1 MVSLPFGADAG
12 ERLGQGCVKEHKS
25 MSTVICSCL
34 LGDNAKV
41 RLKLSKILH
50 EQAQDLYGEEPQDAG
65 VPVCEV
71 EMKGCRRE
79 FYANP
84 TGELLSIGMP
94 VILEADGGYD
104 FGIVYSTGRIARK
117 KLSLKGAVEALPAI
131 LRCADEKDVSDF
143 TGIRSREPEIKDAC
157 QKRIERHRLD
167 MKLVDI
173 DLRLD
178 QQKLSVYY
186 TATHRVDFRGLVRD
200 LAGEFKARIQM
211 VQITT
216 REEARRANTQGPCG
230 CVLCCSSWMQKIHAN
245 PFAEKPQMQE
255 GQGSDNHSFNTIG
268 LCNRPKCCLTF
279 SKGDKK
285 GHACRNNGW
294 PAVGATIVTRDGE
307 VVVEGVDPQK
317 KSIWIRYENGG
328 QKRRVSLEQYNSLA
342 NKQ

>member
-1 MVSLPFGADAG
+1 
-12 ERLGQGCVKEHKS
+12 

-50 EQAQDLYGEEPQDAG
+50 EQAGDLYGADTEEDS

-84 TGELLSIGMP
+84 TGEQFAIGQP

-104 FGIVYSTGRIARK
+104 FGIVYSIGRIARK
-117 KLSLKGAVEALPAI
+117 KLSLKGSTEQLPAI
-131 LRCADEKDVSDF
+131 LRAASEQEVDEF
-143 TGIRSREPEIKDAC
+143 TEIRKREPEIKESC
-157 QKRIERHRLD
+157 HKRIERHRLD

-186 TATHRVDFRGLVRD
+186 TASHRVDFRGLVRD
-200 LAGEFKARIQM
+200 LAGDFKARIQM

-216 REEARRANTQGPCG
+216 REEARRANAQGPCG

-245 PFAEKPQMQE
+245 PFAEKPMMQE
-255 GQGSDNHSFNTIG
+255 GVGGDSHSFNTIG
-268 LCNRPKCCLTF
+268 LCNRPKCCLNF
-279 SKGDKK
+279 SKGDKN
-285 GHACRNNGW
+285 GHSCRNNGW
-294 PAVGATIVTRDGE
+294 PAVGTTFKGREGDA
-307 VVVEGVDPQK
+307 VVEGVDPQK
-317 KSIWIRYENGG
+317 KSVWVRFENG
-328 QKRRVSLEQYNSLA
+328 QKRRLSLEQYNSLA
-342 NKQ
+342 GRK

>member
-1 MVSLPFGADAG
+1 
-12 ERLGQGCVKEHKS
+12 

-50 EQAQDLYGEEPQDAG
+50 EQVSDLYGEDPEETG

-79 FYANP
+79 FFSNP
-84 TGELLSIGMP
+84 TGEQLVIGQP

-104 FGIVYSTGRIARK
+104 FGIVYSVGRIARK
-117 KLSLKGAVEALPAI
+117 KLSLKGAAEALPAI
-131 LRCADEKDVSDF
+131 LRCADENDVSSF
-143 TGIRSREPEIKDAC
+143 TEIRGREPEIRDAC
-157 QKRIERHRLD
+157 HKRIERHHLD

-245 PFAEKPQMQE
+245 PFAEKPQTQE
-255 GQGSDNHSFNTIG
+255 GQGGDNHSFNTIG
-268 LCNRPKCCLTF
+268 LCNRPKCCLGF
-279 SKGDKK
+279 SKGAQK
-285 GHACRNNGW
+285 GHVCRNGGW
-294 PAVGATIVTRDGE
+294 PSVGATFETKDGE
-307 VVVEGVDPQK
+307 AVVEGVDPQK
-317 KSIWIRYENGG
+317 KSIWIRYANGG
-328 QKRRVSLEQYNSLA
+328 QKRRISLDQYLSIA
-342 NKQ
+342 NRSNGGASRKSDS

>member
-1 MVSLPFGADAG
+1 
-12 ERLGQGCVKEHKS
+12 

-41 RLKLSKILH
+41 RLKLSRILH
-50 EQAQDLYGEEPQDAG
+50 QEASDLYGDELPEGA

-79 FYANP
+79 FYLNK
-84 TGELLSIGMP
+84 TGELIAIGTP
-94 VILEADGGYD
+94 VILEADGGFD
-104 FGIVYSTGRIARK
+104 LGIVYSTGRIAAK
-117 KLSLKGAVEALPAI
+117 KLKLKGHTDESEALPSI
-131 LRCADEKDVSDF
+131 IRIADENE
-143 TGIRSREPEIKDAC
+143 IREFAEIRKREPEIKEAC
-157 QKRIERHRLD
+157 QNRIERHHLD

-230 CVLCCSSWMQKIHAN
+230 CALCCSTWMQKIHAN
-245 PFAEKPQMQE
+245 PFAEKPQIQE
-255 GQGSDNHSFNTIG
+255 SINGDSHSFNTIG
-268 LCNRPKCCLTF
+268 LCNRPKCCLSF
-279 SKGDKK
+279 SKGAHKP
-285 GHACRNNGW
+285 GGCRNNGW
-294 PAVGATIVTRDGE
+294 PSVGTTVLTREGTAVVD
-307 VVVEGVDPQK
+307 GVDPQK
-317 KSIWIRYENGG
+317 KSIWIRYLDGG
-328 QKRRVSLEQYNSLA
+328 QKRRLTLEQFTA
-342 NKQ
+342 IAAKK

>member
-1 MVSLPFGADAG
+1 
-12 ERLGQGCVKEHKS
+12 

-50 EQAQDLYGEEPQDAG
+50 EQASELYGEEPDESGA
-65 VPVCEV
+65 PVFEV

-79 FYANP
+79 FFVNP
-84 TGELLSIGMP
+84 AGEQLAIGQP

-104 FGIVYSTGRIARK
+104 FGIIYSSGRIARK
-117 KLSLKGAVEALPAI
+117 KLSLKGAGEALPTI
-131 LRCADEKDVSDF
+131 LRCADENDVHEF
-143 TGIRSREPEIKDAC
+143 TEIRAREPEIREAC
-157 QKRIERHRLD
+157 QRRIERHKLD

-245 PFAEKPQMQE
+245 PFAEKPQIQE
-255 GQGSDNHSFNTIG
+255 GPGADNHSFNTIG
-268 LCNRPKCCLTF
+268 LCNRPKCCLSF
-279 SKGDKK
+279 SKGAQK

-294 PAVGATIVTRDGE
+294 PSVGDILTTREGE
-307 VVVEGVDPQK
+307 TAVVEGVDPQK
-317 KSIWIRYENGG
+317 KSIWIRYQNGG
-328 QKRRVSLEQYNSLA
+328 QKRRLSLDQFNSIA
-342 NKQ
+342 AKTACGGRESTP

>member
-1 MVSLPFGADAG
+1 
-12 ERLGQGCVKEHKS
+12 

-34 LGDNAKV
+34 LGDNARV
-41 RLKLSKILH
+41 RLKLSRILH
-50 EQAQDLYGEEPQDAG
+50 EQAGDLYGTDTEADG

-79 FYANP
+79 FFANP
-84 TGELLSIGMP
+84 TGEPFSIGQP

-104 FGIVYSTGRIARK
+104 FGIVYSIGRIARK
-117 KLSLKGAVEALPAI
+117 KLSLKGGSQELQVI
-131 LRCADEKDVSDF
+131 LRSADEKDVNDF
-143 TGIRSREPEIKDAC
+143 TEIRHREPEIRDAC

-173 DLRLD
+173 DMRLD

-186 TATHRVDFRGLVRD
+186 TASHRVDFRGLVRD

-230 CVLCCSSWMQKIHAN
+230 CALCCSSWMQKIHAN
-245 PFAEKPQMQE
+245 PFAEKPQIQE
-255 GQGSDNHSFNTIG
+255 GNGGDNHSFNTIG
-268 LCNRPKCCLTF
+268 LCNRPKCCLSF

-285 GHACRNNGW
+285 GHSCRSNGW
-294 PAVGATIVTRDGE
+294 PVVGASVSTRDGD

-317 KSIWIRYENGG
+317 KSVWVRLGNG
-328 QKRRVSLEQYNSLA
+328 QKRRLSLDQFTA
-342 NKQ
+342 MTGRK

>member
-1 MVSLPFGADAG
+1 
-12 ERLGQGCVKEHKS
+12 

-50 EQAQDLYGEEPQDAG
+50 EQAGDLYGAEAEEDS

-79 FYANP
+79 FYVNP
-84 TGELLSIGMP
+84 TGERLTIGQP

-104 FGIVYSTGRIARK
+104 FGIVYSAGRIARK
-117 KLSLKGAVEALPAI
+117 KLSLKGAGEELLAI
-131 LRCADEKDVSDF
+131 LRAASEKDVQDF
-143 TGIRSREPEIKDAC
+143 TEIRQREPEIRDAC
-157 QKRIERHRLD
+157 HKRIERHRLD

-186 TATHRVDFRGLVRD
+186 TASHRVDFRGLVRD

-245 PFAEKPQMQE
+245 PFAEKPLTQE
-255 GQGSDNHSFNTIG
+255 GMGGDNHSFNTIG
-268 LCNRPKCCLTF
+268 LCNRPKCCLNF
-279 SKGDKK
+279 SKGDKN
-285 GHACRNNGW
+285 GHSCRNNGW
-294 PAVGATIVTRDGE
+294 PAVGTTVKGRDGDA
-307 VVVEGVDPQK
+307 VVEGVDPQK
-317 KSIWIRYENGG
+317 KSIWVRFENG
-328 QKRRVSLEQYNSLA
+328 QKRRLSLEQFNALA
-342 NKQ
+342 SRK

>member
-1 MVSLPFGADAG
+1 
-12 ERLGQGCVKEHKS
+12 

-41 RLKLSKILH
+41 RLKLSRILH
-50 EQAQDLYGEEPQDAG
+50 EGATNLYGDELTEGAE
-65 VPVCEV
+65 PVCEV

-79 FYANP
+79 FYANR
-84 TGELLSIGMP
+84 TGEQIPIGTP

-104 FGIVYSTGRIARK
+104 LGIVYSAGRIAAK
-117 KLSLKGAVEALPAI
+117 KLQLKGQAEPGEVLPAI
-131 LRCADEKDVSDF
+131 IRCADENEIRDF
-143 TGIRSREPEIKDAC
+143 ADIRQREPEIKDAC

-230 CVLCCSSWMQKIHAN
+230 CSLCCSSWMQKIHAN

-255 GQGSDNHSFNTIG
+255 GMNGDNHSFNTIG
-268 LCNRPKCCLTF
+268 LCNRPKCCLSF
-279 SKGDKK
+279 SKGSHK
-285 GHACRNNGW
+285 ACCGSNGW
-294 PAVGATIVTRDGE
+294 PAVGSSVTCKDGL

-317 KSIWIRYENGG
+317 KSIWIRYVNGG
-328 QKRRVSLEQYNSLA
+328 QKRRLSLEQFNAIASKL
-342 NKQ
+342 

>member
-1 MVSLPFGADAG
+1 
-12 ERLGQGCVKEHKS
+12 

-50 EQAQDLYGEEPQDAG
+50 EQAGDLYGDDTQEDS

-84 TGELLSIGMP
+84 TGEQFLIGQP

-104 FGIVYSTGRIARK
+104 FGIVYSAGRIARK
-117 KLSLKGAVEALPAI
+117 KLSLKGAGEELPSIIRA
-131 LRCADEKDVSDF
+131 ASEKDVQDF
-143 TGIRSREPEIKDAC
+143 TEIRHREPEIREAC
-157 QKRIERHRLD
+157 HNRIERHRLD

-186 TATHRVDFRGLVRD
+186 TASHRVDFRGLVRD

-245 PFAEKPQMQE
+245 PFAEKPLTQE
-255 GQGSDNHSFNTIG
+255 GMGGDNHSFNTIG
-268 LCNRPKCCLTF
+268 LCNRPKCCLNF
-279 SKGDKK
+279 SKIDKN
-285 GHACRNNGW
+285 GHSCRNNGW
-294 PAVGATIVTRDGE
+294 PAVGMSVSSRDGDA
-307 VVVEGVDPQK
+307 VVEGVDPQK
-317 KSIWIRYENGG
+317 KSIWIRFENG
-328 QKRRVSLEQYNSLA
+328 QKRRLSLEQYNALVGR
-342 NKQ
+342 K

>member
-1 MVSLPFGADAG
+1 
-12 ERLGQGCVKEHKS
+12 

-34 LGDNAKV
+34 LGDNARV

-50 EQAQDLYGEEPQDAG
+50 EQAGDLYGAESEEDS

-84 TGELLSIGMP
+84 TGEQFAIGHP

-104 FGIVYSTGRIARK
+104 FGIVYSVGRIARK
-117 KLSLKGAVEALPAI
+117 KLCLKGSGEELPVI
-131 LRCADEKDVSDF
+131 LRAASEKDVQDF
-143 TGIRSREPEIKDAC
+143 TEIRHREPEIRDAC
-157 QKRIERHRLD
+157 HNRIERHRLD

-186 TATHRVDFRGLVRD
+186 TASHRVDFRGLVRD

-245 PFAEKPQMQE
+245 PFAEKPLTQE
-255 GQGSDNHSFNTIG
+255 GMNGDSHSFNTIG
-268 LCNRPKCCLTF
+268 LCNRPKCCLNF
-279 SKGDKK
+279 SKGDKN
-285 GHACRNNGW
+285 GHSCRNNGW
-294 PAVGATIVTRDGE
+294 PAVGATVRTRDGE
-307 VVVEGVDPQK
+307 AVVEGVDPQK
-317 KSIWIRYENGG
+317 KSIWVRFENG
-328 QKRRVSLEQYNSLA
+328 QKRRLSLEQYNALA
-342 NKQ
+342 VSK